1 MLCKV
6 EDFSHVDVLHEVVFV
21 KALILLWV
29 TIPAFNK
36 VDRIHIT
43 SRMASTI
50 FLIQPGMY
58 SLKDIIQSFTS
69 IRFLI
74 QIETILAV
82 GLLKQAPTQ
91 FFYVYFLILI

>member
-1 MLCKV
+1 
-6 EDFSHVDVLHEVVFV
+6 
-21 KALILLWV
+21 
-29 TIPAFNK
+29 
-36 VDRIHIT
+36 
-43 SRMASTI
+43 
-50 FLIQPGMY
+50 MY